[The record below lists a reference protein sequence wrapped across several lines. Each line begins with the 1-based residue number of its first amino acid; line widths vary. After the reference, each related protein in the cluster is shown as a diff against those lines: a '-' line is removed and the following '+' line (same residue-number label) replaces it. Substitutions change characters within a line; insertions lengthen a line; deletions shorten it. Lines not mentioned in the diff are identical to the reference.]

1 MKHDHDMHTSTEA
14 SVGAH
19 GKHGEPYKKLIWM
32 ILISFVAMYILM
44 YAMVDRLQNVV
55 PNINQFYMA
64 GLMTMPMLVIELIVM
79 HKMYPN
85 RKLNI
90 ILIVVGLLCGLI
102 FYAGI
107 RQQVGVKD
115 KQFLKSMIPHHA
127 GAILMVEQS
136 ELKDEEVKELAQ
148 KIIQSQQQEI
158 DFMKAK
164 LKALKDD

>member
-1 MKHDHDMHTSTEA
+1 MKHDHDMHTSPEA
-14 SVGAH
+14 SVSAH
-19 GKHGEPYKKLIWM
+19 GKHAEPYKKLIWM

-164 LKALKDD
+164 LQSLKDD

>member
-14 SVGAH
+14 SVSAH

-32 ILISFVAMYILM
+32 IFISFVAMYILM